1 MSRMLTASSRAM
13 RPVAGGA
20 VALSRR
26 AGAFAMGQRR
36 AYQGNLQDK
45 DRIFTNLCAP
55 PTNRAGRLLAS
66 SPHRL
71 RARFHRYNDTDWGIQ
86 GAMKRGD
93 WCPLP
98 LTPPTPHQTTPANRR
113 HCFAYPLVYH
123 VAPALRPRRYK
134 TKEIVLLGPE
144 QASAALGPASLGPC
158 RGGGGDSMLRREG
171 RR

>member
-66 SPHRL
+66 SPHHL
-71 RARFHRYNDTDWGIQ
+71 RARFTGTMTRT
-86 GAMKRGD
+86 GASR
-93 WCPLP
+93 
-98 LTPPTPHQTTPANRR
+98 AR
-113 HCFAYPLVYH
+113 
-123 VAPALRPRRYK
+123 
-134 TKEIVLLGPE
+134 
-144 QASAALGPASLGPC
+144 
-158 RGGGGDSMLRREG
+158 
-171 RR
+171 

>member
-1 MSRMLTASSRAM
+1 MRLLTASSRAM

-55 PTNRAGRLLAS
+55 PTNARPLAGEPSPPARA
-66 SPHRL
+66 
-71 RARFHRYNDTDWGIQ
+71 FHRYNDADWGIQ

-98 LTPPTPHQTTPANRR
+98 LTPTYTPPNPTRQPLPLPRV
-113 HCFAYPLVYH
+113 PLVSRGPRTS
-123 VAPALRPRRYK
+123 PA
-134 TKEIVLLGPE
+134 
-144 QASAALGPASLGPC
+144 
-158 RGGGGDSMLRREG
+158 
-171 RR
+171 

>member
-1 MSRMLTASSRAM
+1 M

-20 VALSRR
+20 VSLSRR

-55 PTNRAGRLLAS
+55 PTAAAALLAS
-66 SPHRL
+66 SPHHL
-71 RARFHRYNDTDWGIQ
+71 RPFHRYNDADWGIQ

-98 LTPPTPHQTTPANRR
+98 LTPTYAPPNPTR
-113 HCFAYPLVYH
+113 HCLCAYPLVSRGPH
-123 VAPALRPRRYK
+123 TSPA
-134 TKEIVLLGPE
+134 
-144 QASAALGPASLGPC
+144 
-158 RGGGGDSMLRREG
+158 
-171 RR
+171 

>member
-55 PTNRAGRLLAS
+55 PTNARPPAG
-66 SPHRL
+66 
-71 RARFHRYNDTDWGIQ
+71 
-86 GAMKRGD
+86 K
-93 WCPLP
+93 P
-98 LTPPTPHQTTPANRR
+98 LTTCARVSQ
-113 HCFAYPLVYH
+113 V
-123 VAPALRPRRYK
+123 
-134 TKEIVLLGPE
+134 
-144 QASAALGPASLGPC
+144 Q
-158 RGGGGDSMLRREG
+158 
-171 RR
+171 